1 MVGVSGFPL
10 FYLEVF
16 PICEGDPNE
25 LWCVHNVSLKGV
37 GKCKRLAQ
45 SRAMLDSV
53 FLSAA
58 NIILLTADANV
69 GEQCQC
75 QCQ

>member
-1 MVGVSGFPL
+1 
-10 FYLEVF
+10 VF
-16 PICEGDPNE
+16 PICKGDPNE

-45 SRAMLDSV
+45 SQAMLDSV

-58 NIILLTADANV
+58 DVVLLTAD
-69 GEQCQC
+69 EQTSMKRGTKSVFALFER
-75 QCQ
+75 